1 MTRTASKAESAKP
14 SPKAFAAAEPF
25 AAMWPVPSTGLGV
38 PTAVEGIKRMSEL
51 QMEVAQFAAERA
63 RKNVSTMAALAA
75 CRTPADFLDVW
86 RRAAVEAV
94 SDYAEETAS
103 LLELPKK

>member
-1 MTRTASKAESAKP
+1 MPRTTSKAESAKP
-14 SPKAFAAAEPF
+14 APRAFAAAEPF
-25 AAMWPVPSTGLGV
+25 TAMWPLPNASLAA
-38 PTAVEGIKRMSEL
+38 PTAVEGIKRISEL
-51 QMEVAQFAAERA
+51 QMEVAQFAAERV

-75 CRTPADFLDVW
+75 CRSPADFMDVW

>member
-1 MTRTASKAESAKP
+1 MPRSPSKAENARAAAKTY
-14 SPKAFAAAEPF
+14 SDAEPF
-25 AAMWPVPSTGLGV
+25 PALWPTPSGGLGI
-38 PTAVEGIKRMSEL
+38 PTAVEGIKRVSEL

-103 LLELPKK
+103 LLELPKR

>member
-1 MTRTASKAESAKP
+1 MTRIASRAESARP
-14 SPKAFAAAEPF
+14 SPRTDAAGEAAAAIWP
-25 AAMWPVPSTGLGV
+25 AAGSGLGV
-38 PTAVEGIKRMSEL
+38 PMSVEGIRRMSEL

-75 CRTPADFLDVW
+75 CRTPADLLEVW

-94 SDYAEETAS
+94 SDYAEEAAS
-103 LLELPKK
+103 LLEIPRK

>member
-1 MTRTASKAESAKP
+1 MTRSPSKAENARAALKTYADAE
-14 SPKAFAAAEPF
+14 AFAAL
-25 AAMWPVPSTGLGV
+25 WPMHGQGLDM
-38 PTAVEGIKRMSEL
+38 PAAVEGIRRMSEI

-86 RRAAVEAV
+86 RMAAVEAM

-103 LLELPKK
+103 LLERPKR